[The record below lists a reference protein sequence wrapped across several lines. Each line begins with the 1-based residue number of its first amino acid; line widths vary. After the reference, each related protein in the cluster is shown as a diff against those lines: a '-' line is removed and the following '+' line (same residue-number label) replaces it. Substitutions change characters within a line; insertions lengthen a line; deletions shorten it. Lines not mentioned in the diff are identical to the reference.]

1 MKLLSQKR
9 VLITGATG
17 FVGSKCIDLFRD
29 KYSAST
35 CSLQKTKVKDI
46 VFHGIDSVVHLAG
59 IAHRMEKTEDE
70 LYFEVN
76 FELTKKL
83 ANAANKA
90 GVKQFIFMSTIK
102 VYGEG
107 YQKIS
112 LDTPCNPND
121 AYGKSKLLA
130 EQYLQELSSPS
141 FKVAIIRPPLI
152 YGPGVKGNMA
162 RLINLVEQKKYLPL
176 GEINN
181 KRSIVSIDNL
191 IHLVDIIIGREAE
204 GIFLVQDN
212 KPISTSELLK
222 EIINAKNSRTK
233 LFEIPRIVKW
243 AIARLTPAIYMRVFG
258 SLEVDDSTTRALLN
272 YMPLEDTSEAILKM
286 IKSYNNE

>member
-1 MKLLSQKR
+1 MSDKGLKKIL
-9 VLITGATG
+9 VTGASG
-17 FVGSKCIDLFRD
+17 FVGDRFLKGKGNEYTLVPVSLREKQIHDINWRD
-29 KYSAST
+29 ISAV
-35 CSLQKTKVKDI
+35 L
-46 VFHGIDSVVHLAG
+46 HLAG
-59 IAHRMEKTEDE
+59 IAHRMQKTEDE
-70 LYFEVN
+70 LYYDVN
-76 FELTKKL
+76 YELTKKL
-83 ANAANKA
+83 ADAAKKA

-112 LDTPCNPND
+112 LDTPCKPND

-130 EQYLQELSSPS
+130 EHYLQELSSPS

-191 IHLVDIIIGREAE
+191 IHLMDIIIEREAE

-212 KPISTSELLK
+212 KPISTSDLLI
-222 EIINAKNSRTK
+222 EIINAQNSRTK
-233 LFEIPRIVKW
+233 LFEIPGIVKW

-272 YMPLEDTSEAILKM
+272 YMPLEDTSEGILKM